1 MNLYGEKW
9 KAGKECKVPPLY
21 GKIKWPILQFKITS
35 PLGAFS
41 LNYTSAYVE
50 GAPLAWFHRT
60 HQFLQQGLLFPIN
73 S

>member
-41 LNYTSAYVE
+41 LNYTSTYVQLYRLE
-50 GAPLAWFHRT
+50 MAPLVSKHY
-60 HQFLQQGLLFPIN
+60 
-73 S
+73 

>member
-41 LNYTSAYVE
+41 LNYTSTYVE
-50 GAPLAWFHRT
+50 EASLAWFPQNPSFSRRGFPT
-60 HQFLQQGLLFPIN
+60 HQFF
-73 S
+73 